1 MKQTSTFKRLLS
13 YPLSQPK
20 PMIKGLALLFIAALA
35 SASGPWLIQYFIDE
49 HIAKGDYSRNVLI
62 ALALG
67 YVSLQVISA
76 TFQYLQS
83 LQFSM
88 VATNTIKTI
97 RKQVFSGV
105 IKQPLSAF
113 DFTPA
118 GKLVSRITNDTES
131 LQQFYE
137 LLIATMVKNV
147 VMIVV
152 MLGVMFFM
160 SWKLTLVVLVLL
172 PIVIGFMYLF
182 KQLSTESYRRMRD
195 LLTDINANLSESIQ
209 GMSVIQL
216 MQQEGR
222 FNKQFNKLTAEH
234 LVASKKVIRLN
245 GYLLRPLMDLL
256 AGLALLCLVAIF
268 GFNGVELIG
277 VGVLYAFISYLARV
291 TEPLIEMTQQLAL
304 LQQALVSSERVFELI
319 DAKPQTYGD
328 DHKPLKTGSIEL
340 SNLTFSY
347 DGKQDVLKDISL
359 KAAHQDF
366 IALVGHTG
374 SGKSTLASLLMGF
387 YPTNVGELLID
398 GRPLNTLGKDVL
410 RKDVA
415 MVQQDPHIL
424 PASVREN
431 ISLSRVVSDEQIWD
445 ALDKVGLSVQIRR
458 YPNGLD
464 TQLGQGE
471 TNLSAG
477 QKQLLALARVLVA
490 KPKILILDEAT
501 ANIDS
506 GTEALIQKSL
516 KVLRQ
521 NMTLV
526 VIAHRLSTI
535 LDADQ
540 IVVLHHGDLVEQGTH
555 KALLQQNGR
564 YAQMY
569 QLQQANRH
577 LQQIEQEEHQ
587 VQQREDR
594 R

>member
-113 DFTPA
+113 DYTPA

-137 LLIATMVKNV
+137 LLIATVVKNV

-216 MQQEGR
+216 MQQEER
-222 FNKQFNKLTAEH
+222 FNKQFNELTAEH

-347 DGKQDVLKDISL
+347 DGKQDVLKDVSL

-387 YPTNVGELLID
+387 YPTNVGKLLID

-431 ISLSRVVSDEQIWD
+431 ISLSRAVSDEQIWD
-445 ALDKVGLSVQIRR
+445 ALDKVGLSEQIRR

-577 LQQIEQEEHQ
+577 LQQIEQEDAKQLEEA
-587 VQQREDR
+587 V
-594 R
+594 

>member
-1 MKQTSTFKRLLS
+1 MKQSTTFKRLMS

-20 PMIKGLALLFIAALA
+20 PMIKGLSLLFIAALA
-35 SASGPWLIQYFIDE
+35 SAGGPWLIQYFIDE
-49 HIAKGDYSRNVLI
+49 HIAKGDYSRDILISLAAGYI
-62 ALALG
+62 AL
-67 YVSLQVISA
+67 QIISA
-76 TFQYLQS
+76 TFQYFQS
-83 LQFSM
+83 LQFSI
-88 VATNTIKTI
+88 VATDTIKTI

-113 DFTPA
+113 DYTPA

-137 LLIATMVKNV
+137 LLIATVVKNV
-147 VMIVV
+147 VMILV
-152 MLGVMFFM
+152 MLGVMTYM

-172 PIVIGFMYLF
+172 PIVVGFMYLF
-182 KQLSTESYRRMRD
+182 KQLSTANYRNMRD

-209 GMSVIQL
+209 GMSVVQL
-216 MQQEGR
+216 MQQEAR
-222 FNKQFNKLTAEH
+222 FNKQFNDLTEQH

-256 AGLALLCLVAIF
+256 AGLALLSLVAIF
-268 GFNGVELIG
+268 GFNGIELIG

-319 DAKPQTYGD
+319 DAKEQTYGD
-328 DHKPLKTGSIEL
+328 DHQPLRTGSIEL
-340 SNLTFSY
+340 NHLTFSY
-347 DGKQDVLKDISL
+347 DGKQNVLKDISL
-359 KAAHQDF
+359 KTNHQDF

-387 YPTNVGELLID
+387 YPAEIGELLID
-398 GRPLNTLGKDVL
+398 GRPLKSLGKDVL

-431 ISLSRVVSDEQIWD
+431 ISLGRPMEDAQIWD
-445 ALDKVGLSVQIRR
+445 ALEKVGLAEQIRR

-516 KVLRQ
+516 EVLRQ
-521 NMTLV
+521 DMTLV

-535 LDADQ
+535 LDADK
-540 IVVLHHGDLVEQGTH
+540 IIVLHHGDLVESGTH
-555 KALLQQNGR
+555 KALLKQNGR

-577 LQQIEQEEHQ
+577 IQQIEEEDDKQ
-587 VQQREDR
+587 FEEAV
-594 R
+594 

>member
-113 DFTPA
+113 DYTPA

-137 LLIATMVKNV
+137 LLIATVVKNV

-182 KQLSTESYRRMRD
+182 KQLSTDSYRRMRD

-216 MQQEGR
+216 MQQEER

-431 ISLSRVVSDEQIWD
+431 ISLSRAVSDEQIWD
-445 ALDKVGLSVQIRR
+445 ALDKVGLSEQIHR

-577 LQQIEQEEHQ
+577 LQQIEQEDAKQLEEA
-587 VQQREDR
+587 V
-594 R
+594 

>member
-1 MKQTSTFKRLLS
+1 MKQSTTFKRLMS

-20 PMIKGLALLFIAALA
+20 PMIKGLSLLFIAALA
-35 SASGPWLIQYFIDE
+35 SAGGPWLIQYFIDE
-49 HIAKGDYSRNVLI
+49 HIAKGDYSRDILISLAAGYI
-62 ALALG
+62 AL
-67 YVSLQVISA
+67 QIISA
-76 TFQYLQS
+76 TFQYFQS
-83 LQFSM
+83 LQFSI
-88 VATNTIKTI
+88 VATDTIKTI

-113 DFTPA
+113 DYTPA

-137 LLIATMVKNV
+137 LLIATVVKNV
-147 VMIVV
+147 VMILV
-152 MLGVMFFM
+152 MLGVMTYM

-172 PIVIGFMYLF
+172 PIVVGFMYLF
-182 KQLSTESYRRMRD
+182 KQMSTENYRNMRD

-209 GMSVIQL
+209 GMSVVQL
-216 MQQEGR
+216 MQQEAR
-222 FNKQFNKLTAEH
+222 FNKQFNDLTEQH

-256 AGLALLCLVAIF
+256 AGLALLSLVAIF
-268 GFNGVELIG
+268 GFNGIELIG

-319 DAKPQTYGD
+319 DAKEQTYGD
-328 DHKPLKTGSIEL
+328 DHQPLRAGSIEL
-340 SNLTFSY
+340 NNLTFSY

-359 KAAHQDF
+359 KANHQDF

-387 YPTNVGELLID
+387 YPAEFGELLID
-398 GRPLNTLGKDVL
+398 GRPLKSLGKDVL

-431 ISLSRVVSDEQIWD
+431 ISLSRPMEDAQIWD
-445 ALDKVGLSVQIRR
+445 ALEKVGLAEQIRR

-516 KVLRQ
+516 QVLRQ
-521 NMTLV
+521 DMTLV

-535 LDADQ
+535 LDADK
-540 IVVLHHGDLVEQGTH
+540 IIVLHHGDLVESGTH
-555 KALLQQNGR
+555 KALLKQNGR

-577 LQQIEQEEHQ
+577 IQQIEEEDDKQ
-587 VQQREDR
+587 FEEAV
-594 R
+594 

>member
-137 LLIATMVKNV
+137 LLIATVVKNV

-216 MQQEGR
+216 MQQEER

-319 DAKPQTYGD
+319 DARPQTYGD

-366 IALVGHTG
+366 IAMVGHTG

-431 ISLSRVVSDEQIWD
+431 ISLSRAVSDEQIWD
-445 ALDKVGLSVQIRR
+445 ALDKVGLSEQIHR

-577 LQQIEQEEHQ
+577 LQQIEQEDAKQLEEA
-587 VQQREDR
+587 V
-594 R
+594 

>member
-555 KALLQQNGR
+555 KTLLQQNGR

-577 LQQIEQEEHQ
+577 LQQIEQEDAKQLEEA
-587 VQQREDR
+587 V
-594 R
+594 

>member
-113 DFTPA
+113 DYTPA

-137 LLIATMVKNV
+137 LLIATVVKNV

-216 MQQEGR
+216 MQQEER
-222 FNKQFNKLTAEH
+222 FNKLFNELTAEH

-347 DGKQDVLKDISL
+347 DGKQDVLKDVSL

-431 ISLSRVVSDEQIWD
+431 ISLSRAVSDEQIWD
-445 ALDKVGLSVQIRR
+445 ALDKVGLSEQIHR

-577 LQQIEQEEHQ
+577 LQQIEQEDAKQLEEA
-587 VQQREDR
+587 V
-594 R
+594 

>member
-35 SASGPWLIQYFIDE
+35 SASGPWLIQYFIDV

-113 DFTPA
+113 DYTPA

-137 LLIATMVKNV
+137 LLIATVVKNV

-216 MQQEGR
+216 MQQEER
-222 FNKQFNKLTAEH
+222 FNKLFNELTAEH

-328 DHKPLKTGSIEL
+328 DHKSLKTGSIEL

-431 ISLSRVVSDEQIWD
+431 ISLSRAVSDEQIWD
-445 ALDKVGLSVQIRR
+445 ALDKVGLSEQIRR

-577 LQQIEQEEHQ
+577 LQQIEQEDAKQLEEA
-587 VQQREDR
+587 V
-594 R
+594 

>member
-1 MKQTSTFKRLLS
+1 
-13 YPLSQPK
+13 
-20 PMIKGLALLFIAALA
+20 
-35 SASGPWLIQYFIDE
+35 
-49 HIAKGDYSRNVLI
+49 
-62 ALALG
+62 
-67 YVSLQVISA
+67 
-76 TFQYLQS
+76 
-83 LQFSM
+83 
-88 VATNTIKTI
+88 
-97 RKQVFSGV
+97 
-105 IKQPLSAF
+105 
-113 DFTPA
+113 
-118 GKLVSRITNDTES
+118 
-131 LQQFYE
+131 
-137 LLIATMVKNV
+137 MVKNV

-216 MQQEGR
+216 MQQEER
-222 FNKQFNKLTAEH
+222 FNKQFNELTAEH

-431 ISLSRVVSDEQIWD
+431 ISLSRAVSDEQIWD
-445 ALDKVGLSVQIRR
+445 ALDKVGLSEQIHR

-555 KALLQQNGR
+555 KTLLQQNGR

-577 LQQIEQEEHQ
+577 LQQIEQEDAKQLEEA
-587 VQQREDR
+587 V
-594 R
+594 

>member
-113 DFTPA
+113 DYTPA

-137 LLIATMVKNV
+137 LLIATVVKNV

-160 SWKLTLVVLVLL
+160 SWKLTLVVLVML

-216 MQQEGR
+216 MQQEER
-222 FNKQFNKLTAEH
+222 FNKQFNELTAEH

-431 ISLSRVVSDEQIWD
+431 ISLSRAVSDEKIWD
-445 ALDKVGLSVQIRR
+445 ALDKVGLSEQIRR

-490 KPKILILDEAT
+490 KPKVLILDEAT

-555 KALLQQNGR
+555 NALLQQNGR

-577 LQQIEQEEHQ
+577 LQQIEQEDAKQLEEA
-587 VQQREDR
+587 V
-594 R
+594 

>member
-113 DFTPA
+113 DYTPA

-137 LLIATMVKNV
+137 LLIATVVKNV

-216 MQQEGR
+216 MQQEER
-222 FNKQFNKLTAEH
+222 FNKQFNELTAEH

-431 ISLSRVVSDEQIWD
+431 ISLSRAVSDEQIWD
-445 ALDKVGLSVQIRR
+445 ALDKVGLSEQIRR

-564 YAQMY
+564 YAPMY

-577 LQQIEQEEHQ
+577 LQQIEQEDAKQLEEA
-587 VQQREDR
+587 V
-594 R
+594 

>member
-216 MQQEGR
+216 MQQEER

-431 ISLSRVVSDEQIWD
+431 ISLSRAVSDEQIWD
-445 ALDKVGLSVQIRR
+445 ALDKVGLSEQIHS

-577 LQQIEQEEHQ
+577 LQQIEQEDAKQLEEA
-587 VQQREDR
+587 V
-594 R
+594 

>member
-113 DFTPA
+113 DYTPA

-137 LLIATMVKNV
+137 LLIATVVKNV

-160 SWKLTLVVLVLL
+160 SWKLTLVVLVML

-216 MQQEGR
+216 MQQEER
-222 FNKQFNKLTAEH
+222 FNKQFNELTAEH

-431 ISLSRVVSDEQIWD
+431 ISLSRAVSDEKIWD
-445 ALDKVGLSVQIRR
+445 ALDKVGLSEQIRR

-577 LQQIEQEEHQ
+577 LQQIEQEDTKQLEEA
-587 VQQREDR
+587 V
-594 R
+594 

>member
-1 MKQTSTFKRLLS
+1 MKQSTFKRLLS
-13 YPLSQPK
+13 YPLQQPK
-20 PMIKGLALLFIAALA
+20 PMIKGLLLLFIAALA
-35 SASGPWLIQYFIDE
+35 NAGGPWLIQYFIDE
-49 HIAKGDYSRNVLI
+49 HITKGDYTKEILI
-62 ALALG
+62 TLAAG
-67 YVSLQVISA
+67 YIGLQVVAA
-76 TFQYLQS
+76 TFAYFQS
-83 LQFSM
+83 LQFSI
-88 VATNTIKTI
+88 VATNIIKTI
-97 RKQVFSGV
+97 RKQTFSGV

-113 DFTPA
+113 DYTPA

-137 LLIATMVKNV
+137 LLIATVVKNV
-147 VMIVV
+147 VMILV
-152 MLGVMFFM
+152 MLGVMFYM
-160 SWKLTLVVLVLL
+160 SWKLTLVVLILL
-172 PIVIGFMYLF
+172 PIVVGFMYLF
-182 KQLSTESYRRMRD
+182 KKLSTENYRNMRD

-216 MQQEGR
+216 MQQEER
-222 FNKQFNKLTAEH
+222 FNKQFNELTANH

-245 GYLLRPLMDLL
+245 GFLLRPLMDLL
-256 AGLALLCLVAIF
+256 AGLALLSLVAIF
-268 GFNGVELIG
+268 GFNGIEMIG
-277 VGVLYAFISYLARV
+277 VGVLYAFISYLGRV

-304 LQQALVSSERVFELI
+304 LQQALVSSERVFELM
-319 DAKPQTYGD
+319 DAQEQSYGD
-328 DHKPLKTGSIEL
+328 DHKPLQTGAIEL

-359 KAAHQDF
+359 QAAHQDF

-387 YPTNVGELLID
+387 YPTNIGELLID
-398 GRPLNTLGKDVL
+398 GRPLKSLGKDVL
-410 RKDVA
+410 RKDIA

-431 ISLSRVVSDEQIWD
+431 ISLGRAVEDELIWD
-445 ALDKVGLSVQIRR
+445 ALEKVGLSEQIRR

-464 TQLGQGE
+464 TTLGQGE

-490 KPKILILDEAT
+490 KPKVLILDEAT

-516 KVLRQ
+516 EVLRKD
-521 NMTLV
+521 MTLV

-540 IVVLHHGDLVEQGTH
+540 IVVLHHGDLVEKGTH
-555 KALLQQNGR
+555 SELLKLKGR

-577 LQQIEQEEHQ
+577 IQQLEGEEQWLEEA
-587 VQQREDR
+587 V
-594 R
+594 

>member
-113 DFTPA
+113 DYTPA

-137 LLIATMVKNV
+137 LLIATVVKNV

-160 SWKLTLVVLVLL
+160 SWKLTLVVLVML

-216 MQQEGR
+216 MQQEER
-222 FNKQFNKLTAEH
+222 FNKQFNELTAEH

-347 DGKQDVLKDISL
+347 DGKQDVLKDVSL

-431 ISLSRVVSDEQIWD
+431 ISLSRAVSDEKIWD
-445 ALDKVGLSVQIRR
+445 ALDKVGLSEQIRR

-569 QLQQANRH
+569 HLQQANRH
-577 LQQIEQEEHQ
+577 LQQIEQEDTKQLEEA
-587 VQQREDR
+587 V
-594 R
+594 

>member
-268 GFNGVELIG
+268 GFNGAELIG

-366 IALVGHTG
+366 VALVGHTG

-577 LQQIEQEEHQ
+577 LQQIEQEDAKQLEEA
-587 VQQREDR
+587 V
-594 R
+594 

>member
-13 YPLSQPK
+13 YPSSQPK

-113 DFTPA
+113 DYTPA

-137 LLIATMVKNV
+137 LLIATVVKNV

-216 MQQEGR
+216 MQQEER
-222 FNKQFNKLTAEH
+222 FNKQFNELTAEH

-387 YPTNVGELLID
+387 YPTNVGKLLID

-431 ISLSRVVSDEQIWD
+431 ISLSRAVSDEQIWD
-445 ALDKVGLSVQIRR
+445 ALDKVGLSEQIRR

-555 KALLQQNGR
+555 KTLLQQNGR

-577 LQQIEQEEHQ
+577 LQQIEQEDAKQLEEA
-587 VQQREDR
+587 V
-594 R
+594 

>member
-62 ALALG
+62 SLALG

-113 DFTPA
+113 DYTPA

-137 LLIATMVKNV
+137 LLIATVVKNV

-216 MQQEGR
+216 MQQEER
-222 FNKQFNKLTAEH
+222 FNKQFNELTAEH

-347 DGKQDVLKDISL
+347 DGKQDVLKDVSL

-445 ALDKVGLSVQIRR
+445 ALDKVGLSEQIRR

-501 ANIDS
+501 ANIDF

-577 LQQIEQEEHQ
+577 LQQIEQEDAKQLEEA
-587 VQQREDR
+587 V
-594 R
+594 

>member
-20 PMIKGLALLFIAALA
+20 PMLKGLGLLFIAALA
-35 SASGPWLIQYFIDE
+35 SAGGPWLIQYFIDE
-49 HIAKGDYSRNVLI
+49 HIAKGNYSQNVLI
-62 ALALG
+62 TLAAG
-67 YVSLQVISA
+67 YISLQVISA
-76 TFQYLQS
+76 TFQYFQS
-83 LQFSM
+83 LQFSI
-88 VATNTIKTI
+88 VAANTIKTI

-113 DFTPA
+113 DYTPA

-137 LLIATMVKNV
+137 LLIATVVKNA
-147 VMIVV
+147 VMILV

-160 SWKLTLVVLVLL
+160 SWQLTLVVLVLL

-216 MQQEGR
+216 MQQEAR
-222 FNKQFNKLTAEH
+222 FNQQFNELTSEH
-234 LVASKKVIRLN
+234 LIASKRVIRLN

-256 AGLALLCLVAIF
+256 AGLALMSLVAIF
-268 GFNGVELIG
+268 GFNGVEMIG

-319 DAKPQTYGD
+319 DAKEQTYGND
-328 DHKPLKTGSIEL
+328 NQPLSTGAIDIN
-340 SNLTFSY
+340 NLTFSY

-359 KAAHQDF
+359 TAGHQDF

-387 YPTNVGELLID
+387 YPTEAGELLID
-398 GRPLNTLGKDVL
+398 GRPLNSLAKHVL

-424 PASVREN
+424 PDSVREN
-431 ISLSRVVSDEQIWD
+431 IALGRTIDDTEIWD
-445 ALDKVGLSVQIRR
+445 ALNKVGLSEQVHR

-516 KVLRQ
+516 SVLRQ

-540 IVVLHHGDLVEQGTH
+540 IVVLHHGDLVEKGTH
-555 KALLQQNGR
+555 KSLLAQNGR

-569 QLQQANRH
+569 QLQQASRH
-577 LQQIEQEEHQ
+577 LQEIEEEEANQ
-587 VQQREDR
+587 LEEAV
-594 R
+594 

>member
-20 PMIKGLALLFIAALA
+20 PMLKGLGLLFIAALA
-35 SASGPWLIQYFIDE
+35 SAGGPWLIQYFIDE
-49 HIAKGDYSRNVLI
+49 HITKGDYSQSVLLTLAAGYI
-62 ALALG
+62 A
-67 YVSLQVISA
+67 LQVISA

-83 LQFSM
+83 LQFSI
-88 VATNTIKTI
+88 VATNTIKMI

-113 DFTPA
+113 DYTPA

-137 LLIATMVKNV
+137 LLIATVVKNA
-147 VMIVV
+147 VMILV
-152 MLGVMFFM
+152 MIGVMFFM
-160 SWKLTLVVLVLL
+160 SWQLTLVVLVLL

-209 GMSVIQL
+209 GMSVVQL
-216 MQQEGR
+216 MQQEAR
-222 FNKQFNKLTAEH
+222 FNKQFNELTSEH
-234 LVASKKVIRLN
+234 LIASKRVIRLN

-256 AGLALLCLVAIF
+256 AGLALMSLVAIF
-268 GFNGVELIG
+268 GFNGVKVIG

-319 DAKPQTYGD
+319 DAKEQTYGD
-328 DHKPLKTGSIEL
+328 DQVELKTGSIEIK
-340 SNLTFSY
+340 SLTFSY
-347 DGKQDVLKDISL
+347 DGQQDVLKDISL
-359 KAAHQDF
+359 NAAHQDF

-387 YPTNVGELLID
+387 YPTKIGELLID
-398 GRPLNTLGKDVL
+398 GRPLNTLAKHVL

-424 PASVREN
+424 PDSVREN
-431 ISLSRVVSDEQIWD
+431 VSLGRSVDDKEIWD
-445 ALDKVGLSVQIRR
+445 ALDKVGLSEQIRR
-458 YPNGLD
+458 YTSGLD

-516 KVLRQ
+516 AVLRQ
-521 NMTLV
+521 NMTLI

-540 IVVLHHGDLVEQGTH
+540 IVVLHHGDLVEKGTH
-555 KALLQQNGR
+555 KSLLAQDGR

-569 QLQQANRH
+569 QLQQASRH
-577 LQQIEQEEHQ
+577 LQEIEEEEASLLEEA
-587 VQQREDR
+587 V
-594 R
+594 

>member
-1 MKQTSTFKRLLS
+1 MKQSTTFKRLMS

-20 PMIKGLALLFIAALA
+20 PMIKGLSLLFIAALA
-35 SASGPWLIQYFIDE
+35 SAGGPWLIQYFIDE
-49 HIAKGDYSRNVLI
+49 HIAKGDYSRDILISLAAGYI
-62 ALALG
+62 AL
-67 YVSLQVISA
+67 QIISA
-76 TFQYLQS
+76 TFQYFQS
-83 LQFSM
+83 LQFSI

-113 DFTPA
+113 DYTPA

-137 LLIATMVKNV
+137 LLIATVVKNV
-147 VMIVV
+147 VMIIV
-152 MLGVMFFM
+152 MLGVMTYM

-172 PIVIGFMYLF
+172 PIVVGFMYLF
-182 KQLSTESYRRMRD
+182 KQLSTENYRNMRD

-209 GMSVIQL
+209 GMSVVQL
-216 MQQEGR
+216 MQQEAR
-222 FNKQFNKLTAEH
+222 FNKQFNDLTEQH

-256 AGLALLCLVAIF
+256 AGLALLSLVAIF
-268 GFNGVELIG
+268 GFNGIELIG

-319 DAKPQTYGD
+319 DAKEQTYGD
-328 DHKPLKTGSIEL
+328 DHQPLRTGSIEL
-340 SNLTFSY
+340 NHLTFSY

-359 KAAHQDF
+359 KANHQDF

-387 YPTNVGELLID
+387 YPAEIGELLID
-398 GRPLNTLGKDVL
+398 GRPLKSLGKDVL

-431 ISLSRVVSDEQIWD
+431 ISLGRPMEDAQIWD
-445 ALDKVGLSVQIRR
+445 ALEKVGLAEQIRR

-516 KVLRQ
+516 EVLRQ
-521 NMTLV
+521 DMTLV

-535 LDADQ
+535 LDADK
-540 IVVLHHGDLVEQGTH
+540 IIVLHHGDLVESGTH
-555 KALLQQNGR
+555 KALLKQNGR

-577 LQQIEQEEHQ
+577 IQQIEEEDDKQ
-587 VQQREDR
+587 FEEAV
-594 R
+594 

>member
-1 MKQTSTFKRLLS
+1 MKQTCTFKRLLS

-113 DFTPA
+113 DYTPA

-137 LLIATMVKNV
+137 LLIATVVKNV

-216 MQQEGR
+216 MQQEER
-222 FNKQFNKLTAEH
+222 FNKLFNELTAEH

-431 ISLSRVVSDEQIWD
+431 ISLSRAVSDEQIWD
-445 ALDKVGLSVQIRR
+445 ALDKVGLSEQIHR

-577 LQQIEQEEHQ
+577 LQQIEQEDAKQLEEA
-587 VQQREDR
+587 V
-594 R
+594 

>member
-1 MKQTSTFKRLLS
+1 MKQSTFKRLLS
-13 YPLSQPK
+13 YPLQQPK
-20 PMIKGLALLFIAALA
+20 PMIKGLLLLFIAALA
-35 SASGPWLIQYFIDE
+35 NAGGPWLIQYFIDE
-49 HIAKGDYSRNVLI
+49 HITKGDYTKEILI
-62 ALALG
+62 TLAAG
-67 YVSLQVISA
+67 YIGLQVVAA
-76 TFQYLQS
+76 TFAYFQS
-83 LQFSM
+83 LQFSI
-88 VATNTIKTI
+88 VATNIIKTI
-97 RKQVFSGV
+97 RKQTFSGV

-113 DFTPA
+113 DYTPA

-137 LLIATMVKNV
+137 LLIATVVKNV
-147 VMIVV
+147 VMILV
-152 MLGVMFFM
+152 MLGVMFYM
-160 SWKLTLVVLVLL
+160 SWKLTLVVLILL
-172 PIVIGFMYLF
+172 PIVVGFMYLF
-182 KQLSTESYRRMRD
+182 KKLSTENYRNMRD

-216 MQQEGR
+216 MQQEER
-222 FNKQFNKLTAEH
+222 FNKQFNELTANH

-245 GYLLRPLMDLL
+245 GFLLRPLMDLL
-256 AGLALLCLVAIF
+256 AGLALLSLVAIF
-268 GFNGVELIG
+268 GFNGIEMIG
-277 VGVLYAFISYLARV
+277 VGVLYAFISYLGRV

-304 LQQALVSSERVFELI
+304 LQQALVSSERVFELM
-319 DAKPQTYGD
+319 DAQEQSYGD
-328 DHKPLKTGSIEL
+328 DHKPLQTGAIEL

-359 KAAHQDF
+359 QAAHQDF

-387 YPTNVGELLID
+387 YPTNSGELLID
-398 GRPLNTLGKDVL
+398 GRPLKSLGKDVL

-431 ISLSRVVSDEQIWD
+431 ISLGRVVEDELIWD
-445 ALDKVGLSVQIRR
+445 ALEKVGLSEQIRR

-464 TQLGQGE
+464 TTLGQGE

-490 KPKILILDEAT
+490 KPKVLILDEAT

-516 KVLRQ
+516 EVLRKD
-521 NMTLV
+521 MTLV

-540 IVVLHHGDLVEQGTH
+540 IVVLHHGDLVEKGTH
-555 KALLQQNGR
+555 SELLKLKGR

-577 LQQIEQEEHQ
+577 IQQLEGEEQWLEEA
-587 VQQREDR
+587 V
-594 R
+594 

>member
-1 MKQTSTFKRLLS
+1 MKQTRTFKRLLS

-83 LQFSM
+83 LQFSL

-113 DFTPA
+113 DYTPA

-137 LLIATMVKNV
+137 LLIATVVKNV

-216 MQQEGR
+216 MQQEER
-222 FNKQFNKLTAEH
+222 FNKQFNELTAEH

-347 DGKQDVLKDISL
+347 DGKQDVLKDVSL

-431 ISLSRVVSDEQIWD
+431 ISLSRAVSDEKIWD
-445 ALDKVGLSVQIRR
+445 ALDKVGLSEQIRR

-577 LQQIEQEEHQ
+577 LQQIEQEEAKQ
-587 VQQREDR
+587 LEEAV
-594 R
+594 

>member
-62 ALALG
+62 ALTLG

-113 DFTPA
+113 DYTPA

-137 LLIATMVKNV
+137 LLIATVVKNV

-216 MQQEGR
+216 MQQEER
-222 FNKQFNKLTAEH
+222 FNKLFNELTAEH

-328 DHKPLKTGSIEL
+328 DHKSLKTGSIEL

-431 ISLSRVVSDEQIWD
+431 ISLSRAVSDEQIWD
-445 ALDKVGLSVQIRR
+445 ALDKVGLSEQIRR

-577 LQQIEQEEHQ
+577 LQQIEQEDAKQLEEA
-587 VQQREDR
+587 V
-594 R
+594 

>member
-113 DFTPA
+113 DYTPA

-137 LLIATMVKNV
+137 LLIATVVKNV

-216 MQQEGR
+216 MQQEER
-222 FNKQFNKLTAEH
+222 FNKQFNELTAEH

-359 KAAHQDF
+359 KAAHKDF

-431 ISLSRVVSDEQIWD
+431 ISLSRAVSDEQIWD
-445 ALDKVGLSVQIRR
+445 ALDKVGLSEQIRR

-471 TNLSAG
+471 SNLSAG

-577 LQQIEQEEHQ
+577 LQQIEQEDAKQLEEA
-587 VQQREDR
+587 V
-594 R
+594 

>member
-113 DFTPA
+113 DYTPA

-137 LLIATMVKNV
+137 LLIATVVKNV

-216 MQQEGR
+216 MQQEER
-222 FNKQFNKLTAEH
+222 FNKLFNELTAEH

-431 ISLSRVVSDEQIWD
+431 ISLSRAVSDEQIWD

-577 LQQIEQEEHQ
+577 LQQIEQEDAKQLEEA
-587 VQQREDR
+587 V
-594 R
+594 

>member
-49 HIAKGDYSRNVLI
+49 HIAKGDYSPNVLI

-113 DFTPA
+113 DYTPA

-137 LLIATMVKNV
+137 LLIATVVKNV

-216 MQQEGR
+216 MQQEER
-222 FNKQFNKLTAEH
+222 FNKQFNELTAEH

-340 SNLTFSY
+340 NNLTFSY

-431 ISLSRVVSDEQIWD
+431 ISLSRAVSDEKIWD
-445 ALDKVGLSVQIRR
+445 ALDKVGLSEQIRR

-577 LQQIEQEEHQ
+577 LQQIEQEEAKQ
-587 VQQREDR
+587 LEEAV
-594 R
+594 

>member
-113 DFTPA
+113 DYTPA

-137 LLIATMVKNV
+137 LLIATVVKNV

-182 KQLSTESYRRMRD
+182 KQLSTDSYRRMRD

-216 MQQEGR
+216 MQQEER
-222 FNKQFNKLTAEH
+222 FNKQFNELTAEH

-347 DGKQDVLKDISL
+347 DGKQDVLKDVSL

-387 YPTNVGELLID
+387 YPTNVGKLLID

-431 ISLSRVVSDEQIWD
+431 ISLSRAVSDEQIWD
-445 ALDKVGLSVQIRR
+445 ALDKVGLSEQIRR

-577 LQQIEQEEHQ
+577 LQQIEQEDAKQLEEA
-587 VQQREDR
+587 V
-594 R
+594 

>member
-113 DFTPA
+113 DYTPA

-137 LLIATMVKNV
+137 LLIATVVKNV

-172 PIVIGFMYLF
+172 PLVIGFMYLF

-216 MQQEGR
+216 MQQEER
-222 FNKQFNKLTAEH
+222 FNKQFNELTAEH

-256 AGLALLCLVAIF
+256 AGLALLCLVATF

-359 KAAHQDF
+359 KAAHKDF

-431 ISLSRVVSDEQIWD
+431 ISLSRAVSDEQIWD
-445 ALDKVGLSVQIRR
+445 ALDKVGLSEQIRR

-555 KALLQQNGR
+555 KTLLQQNGR

-577 LQQIEQEEHQ
+577 LQQIKQEDAKQLEEA
-587 VQQREDR
+587 V
-594 R
+594 